1 MSDKPEMSPISALF
15 ETHIIR
21 GYKNATLNKLSSLI
35 SVINH
40 RQYLDLFYRTL
51 NDSTDEFEYVRGQKL
66 GALILVGA
74 YHEYNEHDDTLT
86 CPLIEIG
93 MFRMLFPEKGKW
105 GFERATFT
113 LNEIAEMKQVLDELI
128 KDHATIEISAR
139 PLHEL
144 VSDTEL

>member
-1 MSDKPEMSPISALF
+1 MDIKLKTHKVSELF
-15 ETHIIR
+15 KIHVIK
-21 GYKNATLNKLSSLI
+21 GYHNITLNKLSSLI
-35 SVINH
+35 SVLNH

-51 NDSTDEFEYVRGQKL
+51 NESTDEFEYVRGQKL

-74 YHEYNEHDDTLT
+74 YRDFNEQDDTLT
-86 CPLIEIG
+86 WPLTEMGI
-93 MFRMLFPEKGKW
+93 FRMLFPQTGVWEL
-105 GFERATFT
+105 ERATFT
-113 LNEIAEMKQVLDELI
+113 INEIVAMKQTLDQLI